1 MQYLTKNKNI
11 LVLAFFL
18 FFLILIYFGLLPN
31 FYNLIQPDSYSYIN
45 GSDKQKHLYT
55 VIIKTFS
62 NIDGNFNY
70 LISFQKLF
78 LISSILF
85 LFIFLSKSNLFLASL
100 FLILL
105 VCNISYISYSKVILT
120 ESIFFSFLNF
130 FLGFILFY
138 EKTKKEILIY
148 LACFC
153 LGGLYAIKSIGF
165 IITIP
170 FFLITC
176 FCYNK
181 KKRIL
186 ISILFLCLLPLIES
200 FHYYALSENKSRT
213 SVLQNAFLGKIF
225 VVSGVD
231 NNTILTNKEEIF
243 LKNIVRK
250 SQKVHKH
257 LDTISNPI
265 KKNIFLQNYEV
276 YGQFNLNKKKEL
288 NSEEIRELLFK
299 LILNNKLHYLQLSI
313 NNYIFSWIP
322 LGVMSQKY
330 LINELKGVPIENL
343 TFGGKGL
350 NLSYLLTN
358 FIMIS
363 FVVLFFIFHLL
374 ILISLK
380 RFIFRKHNI
389 LDLVLLTTPIY
400 MLTYSV
406 LNVGAFR
413 FFLPVYPLVLLG
425 IIYEIIKILRLKTV

>member
-1 MQYLTKNKNI
+1 MQYLIKNKNI
-11 LVLAFFL
+11 FILTSFIFFL
-18 FFLILIYFGLLPN
+18 LLIYFELLPN
-31 FYNLIQPDSYSYIN
+31 FYSLIQPDSYSYITGDN
-45 GSDKQKHLYT
+45 TQKHLYT
-55 VIIKTFS
+55 TIIKTFT
-62 NIDGNFNY
+62 NVDNNFDY
-70 LISFQKLF
+70 LISFQKIL

-85 LFIFLSKSNLFLASL
+85 LFIILSKNNLFLASL
-100 FLILL
+100 FLVLLIL
-105 VCNISYISYSKVILT
+105 NISYISYSKVVLT

-130 FLGFILFY
+130 SLGFILFY
-138 EKTKKEILIY
+138 EKTKKEMLIY

-165 IITIP
+165 VITIP
-170 FFLITC
+170 FFLIIC
-176 FCYNK
+176 FCYKK

-186 ISILFLCLLPLIES
+186 ISTLFLSLLPLIES
-200 FHYYALSENKSRT
+200 FHYYVLSENKSRT
-213 SVLQNAFLGKIF
+213 SVLDNAFLGKIF
-225 VVSGVD
+225 VVSGLD
-231 NNTILTNKEEIF
+231 NNAILTTKEEIF
-243 LKNIVRK
+243 LKSIIHK

-288 NSEEIRELLFK
+288 NSKEIKELFLK
-299 LILNNKLHYLQLSI
+299 LVLHNKLDYLKLSI

-330 LINELKGVPIENL
+330 LIKELKDVPIENL

-350 NLSYLLTN
+350 NLSYSLVN

-363 FVVLFFIFHLL
+363 FGILFFIFHLQ

-380 RFIFRKHNI
+380 KIICRKHNV
-389 LDLVLLTTPIY
+389 LDLVLLATPIY

-406 LNVGAFR
+406 INVGTFR
-413 FFLPVYPLVLLG
+413 FFLPVYPLVLYG
-425 IIYEIIKILRLKTV
+425 IIYETLKILKLKKN

>member
-1 MQYLTKNKNI
+1 MQYLTKNKNT

-18 FFLILIYFGLLPN
+18 FFLILTYFGLLPN

-138 EKTKKEILIY
+138 DKTKKEILIY

-186 ISILFLCLLPLIES
+186 ISTLFLCLLPLLES

-213 SVLQNAFLGKIF
+213 SVLENAFLGKIF
-225 VVSGVD
+225 VVSGID

-257 LDTISNPI
+257 LDTISNPV

-288 NSEEIRELLFK
+288 NSDEIRELLFK
-299 LILNNKLHYLQLSI
+299 LILNNKLDYLQLSI

-380 RFIFRKHNI
+380 RFIFRKYNI

>member
-1 MQYLTKNKNI
+1 M
-11 LVLAFFL
+11 
-18 FFLILIYFGLLPN
+18 LIYFELLPN
-31 FYNLIQPDSYSYIN
+31 FYSLIQPDSYSYITGDN
-45 GSDKQKHLYT
+45 TQKHLYT
-55 VIIKTFS
+55 TIIKTFT
-62 NIDGNFNY
+62 NVDNNFDY
-70 LISFQKLF
+70 LISFQKIL

-85 LFIFLSKSNLFLASL
+85 LFIILSKNNLFLASL
-100 FLILL
+100 FLVLLIL
-105 VCNISYISYSKVILT
+105 NISYICYSNVVLT

-165 IITIP
+165 VITVP
-170 FFLITC
+170 FFLIIF
-176 FCYNK
+176 FCYKK

-186 ISILFLCLLPLIES
+186 ISTLFLCLLPLIES
-200 FHYYALSENKSRT
+200 FHYYVLSENKSRQ
-213 SVLQNAFLGKIF
+213 SVLDNAFLGKIF
-225 VVSGVD
+225 IVSGLD
-231 NNTILTNKEEIF
+231 NNAIFTTKEEIF
-243 LKNIVRK
+243 LKNIIHK

-265 KKNIFLQNYEV
+265 KKNIFYQNYEV

-288 NSEEIRELLFK
+288 NSEEIKELFLK
-299 LILNNKLHYLQLSI
+299 LVLHNKLDYLKLSI
-313 NNYIFSWIP
+313 NNYFFSWIP

-330 LINELKGVPIENL
+330 LIKELKDVPIENL

-350 NLSYLLTN
+350 NLSYSLVN

-363 FVVLFFIFHLL
+363 FGILFFIFHLQ

-380 RFIFRKHNI
+380 KIICRKHNV
-389 LDLVLLTTPIY
+389 LDLVLLATPIY

-406 LNVGAFR
+406 INVGTFR
-413 FFLPVYPLVLLG
+413 FFLPVYPLVLYG
-425 IIYEIIKILRLKTV
+425 IIYETLKILKLKKN